1 MKYGRCCISQQNMY
15 VINHLYFQFM
25 ILFQCSRC
33 PFKSSKSNV
42 VAHFIIKHAP
52 TDQVPYRCNN
62 CNHKSVS
69 LDKWRRRIRKGDL
82 TKHVCITST
91 TPYIISES
99 DIIDITTST
108 QSKLIIY
115 TSNNSDDMTME
126 DTTTREDEVIAEEIE
141 VIVEEVIVMVDPK
154 DEKIMELESEIE
166 FIKEKHIKEIED
178 IKQAHKFECL
188 RLGDFI
194 ERLEKKKKDLQKDVD
209 KLTSILKK
217 EKKEEKLKF
226 VATKA

>member
-1 MKYGRCCISQQNMY
+1 
-15 VINHLYFQFM
+15 
-25 ILFQCSRC
+25 
-33 PFKSSKSNV
+33 
-42 VAHFIIKHAP
+42 
-52 TDQVPYRCNN
+52 
-62 CNHKSVS
+62 
-69 LDKWRRRIRKGDL
+69 
-82 TKHVCITST
+82 
-91 TPYIISES
+91 
-99 DIIDITTST
+99 
-108 QSKLIIY
+108 
-115 TSNNSDDMTME
+115 MTME
-126 DTTTREDEVIAEEIE
+126 DTTTREDEVIAEEVE

-188 RLGDFI
+188 RFGDFI

-209 KLTSILKK
+209 KLTSTLKK

>member
-1 MKYGRCCISQQNMY
+1 M
-15 VINHLYFQFM
+15 
-25 ILFQCSRC
+25 
-33 PFKSSKSNV
+33 
-42 VAHFIIKHAP
+42 
-52 TDQVPYRCNN
+52 
-62 CNHKSVS
+62 S
-69 LDKWRRRIRKGDL
+69 LDKWRRHIRKGDL

-108 QSKLIIY
+108 QNKLIIY

-126 DTTTREDEVIAEEIE
+126 DTTTREDEVIAEEVE

-166 FIKEKHIKEIED
+166 FIMEKHIKEIED

-188 RLGDFI
+188 RFGDFI

>member
-1 MKYGRCCISQQNMY
+1 M
-15 VINHLYFQFM
+15 
-25 ILFQCSRC
+25 
-33 PFKSSKSNV
+33 
-42 VAHFIIKHAP
+42 AHFIIKYAP

-62 CNHKSVS
+62 CNYKSVS
-69 LDKWRRRIRKGDL
+69 VGNWRRHIRKGDL

-108 QSKLIIY
+108 QNKLSIC
-115 TSNNSDDMTME
+115 TSNNSDYMTME
-126 DTTTREDEVIAEEIE
+126 DTTTREDEVTVEEVE
-141 VIVEEVIVMVDPK
+141 VIIEEVIVMVDPK

-178 IKQAHKFECL
+178 IKQAHRFECL
-188 RLGDFI
+188 RFGDFI
-194 ERLEKKKKDLQKDVD
+194 ERIEKTKKDLQKEVD

-217 EKKEEKLKF
+217 EKNEETEQKNLKSVIHAEEACKFKEETIL
-226 VATKA
+226 T